1 MEPHTRIAGLLE
13 RLGEVIRVE
22 RRETAGRF
30 GLQPVH
36 LSALAYLAR
45 ANRYS
50 DTPASVTEYLGVTK
64 GTSSQTLLL
73 LERKGL
79 LERRRD
85 ERDGRVVR
93 LALTDEG
100 HEVVRATT
108 TLAVGAAVE
117 SVGDPEVLSAT
128 LTELLTTAQ
137 RANGLRSFGVCQSC
151 DFFTPEAAGYRCGLT
166 GEPLAAAERELI
178 CREHQIG
185 SDSTA

>member
-1 MEPHTRIAGLLE
+1 MSRST
-13 RLGEVIRVE
+13 
-22 RRETAGRF
+22 
-30 GLQPVH
+30 
-36 LSALAYLAR
+36 SA
-45 ANRYS
+45 S
-50 DTPASVTEYLGVTK
+50 TK

-100 HEVVRATT
+100 HEVVRATS
-108 TLAVGAAVE
+108 TLAAGAAVE
-117 SVGDPEVLSAT
+117 GVGDPEALSAT
-128 LTELLTTAQ
+128 LTELLATAQ

-151 DFFTPEAAGYRCGLT
+151 DFFRLEAPGYRCGLT
-166 GEPLAAAERELI
+166 GEPLSAIERTLI

-185 SDSTA
+185 SEASDKE